1 MMTRFASAGTAEAA
15 PSVLAVSV
23 NAAAAQAATPAKPAA
38 SGGGARRR
46 RRRSSVMDLVSA
58 FRRGSLEQN
67 KEKEKELAEQREQ
80 RANELL
86 SIHPSV
92 KPLATPDDPS
102 GRPTAPVK
110 KDGDDHSGGKGWT
123 RARRASFAPEM
134 AAGEAWQKLSDPA
147 SGSSYWW
154 NPTTQESRWTDPHG
168 MANVVAAVAAVAAPA
183 ARPSS
188 SAQQDP
194 PQKQDDWMVMKDP
207 GSGREYYF
215 NSRNN
220 ESRWE
225 KPATMERRAA
235 TTTAQAAANSP
246 ATSSRGDA
254 SSASVI
260 AELRAQL
267 LAEKDAHAASR
278 TEFRGALD
286 AERAH
291 WKNEMS
297 LAREDNARYL
307 KALGE
312 ESRIQAER
320 ESAQIA
326 KLTALMEAMVENE
339 QRHEDVL
346 LEKEEQVAA
355 LHEQVRCKAQE
366 RHREGVGEIASQTF
380 SHIVFGATHSQSFF
394 FLHYSASFPNKTKN
408 RLYSFAKR
416 TTYSTRNRKKRSM
429 RHCSNRSTDCASKTV
444 ICKSH

>member
-1 MMTRFASAGTAEAA
+1 
-15 PSVLAVSV
+15 
-23 NAAAAQAATPAKPAA
+23 
-38 SGGGARRR
+38 
-46 RRRSSVMDLVSA
+46 
-58 FRRGSLEQN
+58 
-67 KEKEKELAEQREQ
+67 
-80 RANELL
+80 
-86 SIHPSV
+86 
-92 KPLATPDDPS
+92 
-102 GRPTAPVK
+102 
-110 KDGDDHSGGKGWT
+110 
-123 RARRASFAPEM
+123 
-134 AAGEAWQKLSDPA
+134 
-147 SGSSYWW
+147 
-154 NPTTQESRWTDPHG
+154 
-168 MANVVAAVAAVAAPA
+168 
-183 ARPSS
+183 
-188 SAQQDP
+188 
-194 PQKQDDWMVMKDP
+194 MKDP